1 MYCSN
6 CGAKVNENAVVCV
19 KCGAAVN
26 RNNVQTINN
35 AYLEPSQKNTSGAA
49 TASLVLGIIGL
60 VIGVITF
67 IIFMLY
73 YEYAVGNY
81 KHSYYNYFYTFGS
94 KQTEMLITS
103 VSMMFLPGVLSIIGL
118 PLGIFSKIK
127 ENKGAKIAGII
138 LNIITLILSIIPI
151 VLATI
156 M

>member
-6 CGAKVNENAVVCV
+6 CGSKVNENAVVCV

-26 RNNVQTINN
+26 RNDVQTKNN
-35 AYLEPSQKNTSGAA
+35 SYIEPSQKNTSGAA

-73 YEYAVGNY
+73 YGYAVGNY
-81 KHSYYNYFYTFGS
+81 KHSYYDYFYNYGS
-94 KQTEMLITS
+94 KQSEILITS
-103 VSMMFLPGVLSIIGL
+103 VAIMFLPGILSIIGL

-127 ENKGAKIAGII
+127 ANKGSKIAGIV

-151 VLATI
+151 VLAATI
-156 M
+156 